1 MTESRQELTRD
12 PGGRKEGLQ
21 RGRREL
27 LGVTDISII
36 LIMVMVLQVYKYVKN
51 IKSYTLIMCNFA
63 YIKLKKEQNN
73 QQDIKYMIS
82 SFFEKVHTGV

>member
-27 LGVTDISII
+27 LGVKDTLII
-36 LIMVMVLQVYKYVKN
+36 LIIVVVLQVYNYVKN
-51 IKSYTLIMCNFA
+51 IKSYTSIMCNFA
-63 YIKLKKEQNN
+63 YIKLKKRA
-73 QQDIKYMIS
+73 K
-82 SFFEKVHTGV
+82 